1 MLSVASLAFSLRL
14 RDAVEDM
21 VMRRRRV
28 AFASVPCFTS
38 TAVETTNQSRAKE
51 RVNTARERIRMRAS
65 RASRAGAAKFG

>member
-28 AFASVPCFTS
+28 AFASSGALFHLHRRRND
-38 TAVETTNQSRAKE
+38 ELI
-51 RVNTARERIRMRAS
+51 ARERAREY
-65 RASRAGAAKFG
+65 RAGKD